1 MDNQAFPLIE
11 HAIALLK
18 GAGEVCVDLG
28 GVSVC
33 PVTVLWRLSIGVPVL
48 WQNEFRLQFVD
59 QNN

>member
-18 GAGEVCVDLG
+18 GAEKVCLDLR

-33 PVTVLWRLSIGVPVL
+33 PVPVLRRLSIGVPVL
-48 WQNEFRLQFVD
+48 WQNVFRLQLVD